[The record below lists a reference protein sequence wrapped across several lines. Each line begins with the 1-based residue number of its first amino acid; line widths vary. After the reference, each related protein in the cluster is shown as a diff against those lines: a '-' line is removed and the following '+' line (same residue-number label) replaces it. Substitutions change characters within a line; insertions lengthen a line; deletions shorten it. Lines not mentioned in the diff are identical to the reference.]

1 MPDLRDFR
9 PSPAEF
15 AALLDEAK
23 VRALVLREQAKRE
36 FAASVLAAARRLA
49 GAVLSATRRHSGA
62 LVAAARCL
70 PGTVL
75 AARNTAT
82 RAPGTSFR

>member
-1 MPDLRDFR
+1 MFDLRDSR

-15 AALLDEAK
+15 AALLDAAK
-23 VRALVLREQAKRE
+23 VRAVVLREQAKRE
-36 FAASVLAAARRLA
+36 FAASVLAAARRHA
-49 GAVLSATRRHSGA
+49 GAVL
-62 LVAAARCL
+62 AAARRLAGALLAGARRL
-70 PGTVL
+70 PGTLL

>member
-1 MPDLRDFR
+1 MFDLRDSR

-15 AALLDEAK
+15 SALLDAAK
-23 VRALVLREQAKRE
+23 VRAVVLREQAKRE
-36 FAASVLAAARRLA
+36 FAASVLAAARRVAGTLLA
-49 GAVLSATRRHSGA
+49 GARRLSGA
-62 LVAAARCL
+62 
-70 PGTVL
+70 VL